1 MSYNLQLINGSPY
14 TLEAADG
21 STVSP
26 GGTWVTGSPIGNA
39 WFRSNELG
47 PLNFLDIASTH
58 IPGDSKETWG
68 VLISYQGE
76 ELVARYEGGGN
87 LGVTMNELGQ
97 AELTGMDIR
106 QVELPSFIFDMS

>member
-1 MSYNLQLINGSPY
+1 MSYTLQFINGSPY
-14 TLEAADG
+14 PV
-21 STVSP
+21 TVSDGTTLSP
-26 GGTWVTGSPIGNA
+26 GDSWATGSPIGNA

-47 PLNFLDIASTH
+47 PINFLDIASKH

-87 LGVTMNELGQ
+87 LGVTLNELGQ

-106 QVELPSFIFDMS
+106 QVELPGFIFDMS